1 MSKHIKFCPSCNRTG
16 RNYTDLFGD
25 DDKEMV
31 DFNRGYLDFFDVSS
45 QTPNKCPVCN
55 CTEVVDSILT
65 EEEFETIS
73 KFTHNRQVL
82 DKMIELKK
90 NDPIDFELKLAQFE
104 TTTMNKNKAKK
115 SYSSY
120 NSAPSTTT
128 QNVPHCPTCGST
140 NIQKIS
146 DTKRWLTTG
155 LFGLAS
161 SDVGK
166 TMVCKKCCY
175 KW

>member
-25 DDKEMV
+25 DDKEIV
-31 DFNRGYLDFFDVSS
+31 DFNRGYLEFFNVNS

-82 DKMIELKK
+82 DQMVELKK
-90 NDPIDFELKLAQFE
+90 NNPIDFELKLSQFE
-104 TTTMNKNKAKK
+104 TATMNKNKARK
-115 SYSSY
+115 SSS
-120 NSAPSTTT
+120 SHASSSMQT

-166 TMVCKKCCY
+166 TMVCKKCGY